1 MKMSSLFRVVLAV
14 LFVAASANI
23 ADAEKLR
30 VVTSFSIPAD
40 WAQEIAG
47 DEAEVVSILPPN
59 ADAHSFHASPRD
71 LKKLVDAD
79 LVIAMSPKFEK
90 WLDEIS
96 RDLRTKNPQK
106 FVFLA
111 DELLSENPGEDSV
124 DPHFWMN
131 PQIVAEKFLPKIE
144 TALKIENP
152 EYREKVATLK
162 GEGEREFAAI
172 PRERRKIVTYHRNL
186 ENFADCFGFEVVGTI
201 LDSASTDAT
210 DPSAKRIATLSKK
223 IRDEKIPILVDNNV
237 NDRVPI
243 ALAKEA
249 GAGAP
254 RKIRVDSLD
263 APGTPAGTYIGMMR
277 ENFRVVAEACE
288 TEK

>member
-1 MKMSSLFRVVLAV
+1 MRISSLLRVALAV
-14 LFVAASANI
+14 LFVTVSANV

-30 VVTSFSIPAD
+30 VATSFSIPAD
-40 WAQEIAG
+40 WVQEVGG
-47 DEAEVVSILPPN
+47 DEVEVVSILPAN
-59 ADAHSFHASPRD
+59 ADAHSFQASPRD
-71 LKKLVDAD
+71 LKKLSDAD

-111 DELLSENPGEDSV
+111 DELLSENPGGDRV

-152 EYREKVATLK
+152 EYREKVAALK
-162 GEGEREFAAI
+162 SEGELAFATI
-172 PRERRKIVTYHRNL
+172 PRERRKIVAYHRNL

-201 LDSASTDAT
+201 LDSASTDAA
-210 DPSAKRIATLSKK
+210 DPSAKRIAALAKE

-237 NDRVPI
+237 NDRVPV

-249 GAGAP
+249 GICAP
-254 RKIRVDSLD
+254 RKIRVDALD

-277 ENFRVVAEACE
+277 ENFCTVAEACE
-288 TEK
+288 AEK